1 MKIKYRAR
9 TIISRD
15 LYIFTPSF
23 TAVYNQE
30 RLILQT
36 IYLLNKIYRTRAII
50 SRGLYSFT
58 PFLTAVSNQELSRMI
73 EITFTCPSM
82 VFDFLPIF
90 IPFQSIICMIFDNI
104 NNNTFFFFLRVRCS
118 SNWPMKSI
126 LNYQLEPK
134 QKNWKYLNFCH
145 KH

>member
-1 MKIKYRAR
+1 MDTTYMHAAACIFFTHFSLRFIIKSGFKPREGYYGAC
-9 TIISRD
+9 TVV
-15 LYIFTPSF
+15 L
-23 TAVYNQE
+23 N
-30 RLILQT
+30 LI
-36 IYLLNKIYRTRAII
+36 YKKKSA
-50 SRGLYSFT
+50 
-58 PFLTAVSNQELSRMI
+58 ELSHLI

-90 IPFQSIICMIFDNI
+90 IPFQSIICMMFDNI

-145 KH
+145 KQ